1 MPSDPASRLLA
12 LLRPHLRLVPPDAPI
27 HLDDD
32 LGRLGLDSLES
43 IELLMELEAEF
54 GIPIP
59 DDLIT
64 VETLATPGNL
74 LRAVESQLALVP
86 QQ

>member
-1 MPSDPASRLLA
+1 MPDTASRLIA
-12 LLRPHLRLVPPDAPI
+12 LLRPHLRLVPPGGAI
-27 HLDDD
+27 QLDDD

-43 IELLMELEAEF
+43 IEVLMEIESEF

-64 VETLATPGNL
+64 VETLETPGNL
-74 LRAVESQLALVP
+74 IP
-86 QQ
+86 QAP